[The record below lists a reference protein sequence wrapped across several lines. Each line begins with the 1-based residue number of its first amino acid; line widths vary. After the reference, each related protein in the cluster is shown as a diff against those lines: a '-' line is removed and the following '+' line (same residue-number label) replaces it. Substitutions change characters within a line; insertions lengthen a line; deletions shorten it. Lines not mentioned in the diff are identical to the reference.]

1 MILTANQSNI
11 GKMKK
16 TIPGDRLAVIEEF
29 NASEGAYIDKDTI
42 RASRLGIAD
51 YDIRRREI
59 KIEPSRK
66 VKNVPMVG
74 DNVIGQVEAVQGNI
88 ANIRIYYINDRRSS
102 SGFTGMLVLRSGRSP
117 RKSGR
122 KTTILKFGDIVKA
135 KVTSYKNSIIHL
147 SITANESGVIYA
159 TCSSCGG
166 STERLDQKIKCM
178 NCGLIEERKF
188 ASDFGEVY
196 LK

>member
-1 MILTANQSNI
+1 
-11 GKMKK
+11 MKK
-16 TIPGDRLAVIEEF
+16 TTPGDKLAVIEEF

-42 RASRLGIAD
+42 RALRLGIAD
-51 YDIRRREI
+51 YDMKRREI

-66 VKNVPMVG
+66 VKNIPIVG

-102 SGFTGMLVLRSGRSP
+102 SGFTGMLILRSGRSP

-122 KTTILKFGDIVKA
+122 KTTVLMLGDIVKA
-135 KVTSYKNSIIHL
+135 KVTSYENSIIHL
-147 SITANESGVIYA
+147 SINANGSGVIYT
-159 TCSSCGG
+159 TCSLCGG
-166 STERLDQKIKCM
+166 STERLDHKIKCT
-178 NCGLIEERKF
+178 NCGLIEERKL

-196 LK
+196 QK